1 MREREEDLRP
11 QAIKKDIDIFRHDAD
26 EDGKKERI
34 DEESAFIGP
43 LPIVQIIPPTL
54 R

>member
-1 MREREEDLRP
+1 MM
-11 QAIKKDIDIFRHDAD
+11 QMKMA
-26 EDGKKERI
+26 KKERI

-43 LPIVQIIPPTL
+43 LTIVQIIPPTL